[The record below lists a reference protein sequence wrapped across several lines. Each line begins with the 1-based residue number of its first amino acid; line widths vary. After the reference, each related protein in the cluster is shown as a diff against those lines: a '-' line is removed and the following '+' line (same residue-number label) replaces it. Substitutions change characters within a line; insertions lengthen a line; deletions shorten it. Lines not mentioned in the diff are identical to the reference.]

1 MARDNQLTVY
11 IEDDIKQEL
20 ERNAAEEDQTVSTYA
35 ANLLERQLQ
44 ADATD
49 EIEREQNAEERLNEL
64 IALGKDELTQMGT
77 EITEL
82 QQDIRELHAKTGVY
96 AVANW
101 EVLKQ
106 GVDDEERRAA
116 LSTGSQRL
124 RDDCDPADAEP
135 ATETGETTAT
145 DERQGPFERM
155 NEADDAQDDD
165 RRSLDERL
173 GEEDSDEAD
182 DDDDGSIFDDLR
194 ENQDRSH
201 LDGRDSD

>member
-11 IEDDIKQEL
+11 IEDDLKQEL
-20 ERNAAEEDQTVSTYA
+20 ERNADEEDQTVSTYA

-44 ADATD
+44 SDATD
-49 EIEREQNAEERLNEL
+49 QIEREQNAEERLNEL
-64 IALGKDELTQMGT
+64 IALGKDELTRMGT
-77 EITEL
+77 EVAEL

-106 GVDDEERRAA
+106 GVDDDARRAA

-124 RDDCDPADAEP
+124 RDDCDPAEAEP
-135 ATETGETTAT
+135 AGETAQTSAT

-155 NEADDAQDDD
+155 NEVDSASQNDE

-173 GEEDSDEAD
+173 GEEDADET
-182 DDDDGSIFDDLR
+182 DDDGSIFDDLR
-194 ENQDRSH
+194 EDQDRSH
-201 LDGRDSD
+201 LDG

>member
-11 IEDDIKQEL
+11 IEDDLKQEL
-20 ERNAAEEDQTVSTYA
+20 ERNATEEDQTVSTYA
-35 ANLLERQLQ
+35 ANLLERQLH

-49 EIEREQNAEERLNEL
+49 QIEREQNAEERLNEL

-106 GVDDEERRAA
+106 GVDDDARRAA

-124 RDDCDPADAEP
+124 RDDHDPADAEP
-135 ATETGETTAT
+135 VGETDETAAT
-145 DERQGPFERM
+145 DDRQGPFERM
-155 NEADDAQDDD
+155 NEATDATQDDD

-173 GEEDSDEAD
+173 GEEDAD
-182 DDDDGSIFDDLR
+182 NTDDDGSIFDDLR
-194 ENQDRSH
+194 EDQDRSH
-201 LDGRDSD
+201 LNGRDSD

>member
-1 MARDNQLTVY
+1 MARDNQLTIYV
-11 IEDDIKQEL
+11 EDDIKQEL
-20 ERNAAEEDQTVSTYA
+20 ERNADEEDQTISTYA

-49 EIEREQNAEERLNEL
+49 QIEREQNAEERLNEL

-77 EITEL
+77 EIADL

-106 GVDDEERRAA
+106 SVGDDERRAA

-124 RDDCDPADAEP
+124 RDDRDPADAEP
-135 ATETGETTAT
+135 ADETAETSAP

-173 GEEDSDEAD
+173 GEEDSETD
-182 DDDDGSIFDDLR
+182 DDDDGSIFDELR
-194 ENQDRSH
+194 EDQDRSH
-201 LDGRDSD
+201 LNGGNSD

>member
-1 MARDNQLTVY
+1 MARDNQLTIYV
-11 IEDDIKQEL
+11 EDDIKQEL
-20 ERNAAEEDQTVSTYA
+20 ERNADDEDQTVSTYA

-44 ADATD
+44 TDATD
-49 EIEREQNAEERLNEL
+49 QIEREQNAEERLNEL

-77 EITEL
+77 EIADL

-106 GVDDEERRAA
+106 SVDDDERRAA

-124 RDDCDPADAEP
+124 RDDRDPADAEP
-135 ATETGETTAT
+135 ANETAETTAN

-155 NEADDAQDDD
+155 NETDDAQDDD

-173 GEEDSDEAD
+173 GEEDSDKAD
-182 DDDDGSIFDDLR
+182 DDDNGSIFDELR
-194 ENQDRSH
+194 EDQDRSH
-201 LDGRDSD
+201 LNGGDSD

>member
-1 MARDNQLTVY
+1 MARDNQLTIYV
-11 IEDDIKQEL
+11 EDDLKQEL
-20 ERNAAEEDQTVSTYA
+20 ERNSDEEDQTVSTYA

-49 EIEREQNAEERLNEL
+49 QIEREQNAEERLNEL

-77 EITEL
+77 EIADL

-106 GVDDEERRAA
+106 SVDDDERRAA
-116 LSTGSQRL
+116 LSTGSHRL
-124 RDDCDPADAEP
+124 RDDRDPADAEP
-135 ATETGETTAT
+135 ADETAETSAT
-145 DERQGPFERM
+145 DERRGPFERM
-155 NEADDAQDDD
+155 NEADDD

-173 GEEDSDEAD
+173 GEEDSEAD
-182 DDDDGSIFDDLR
+182 DDDDGSIFDELR
-194 ENQDRSH
+194 EDQDRSH
-201 LDGRDSD
+201 LNGGNSD

>member
-1 MARDNQLTVY
+1 MARDNQLTIYV
-11 IEDDIKQEL
+11 EDDIKQEL
-20 ERNAAEEDQTVSTYA
+20 ERNANEEDQTVSTYA

-44 ADATD
+44 TDATD
-49 EIEREQNAEERLNEL
+49 QIEREQNAEERINEL

-77 EITEL
+77 EIADL

-106 GVDDEERRAA
+106 SVDDDERRAA

-124 RDDCDPADAEP
+124 RDDRDPVDAEP
-135 ATETGETTAT
+135 ANETAETTAT

-173 GEEDSDEAD
+173 GEEDSEADD
-182 DDDDGSIFDDLR
+182 DDDDGSIFDELR
-194 ENQDRSH
+194 EDQDRSH
-201 LDGRDSD
+201 LNGGNSD